1 MEVTGLAAVLLAI
14 ALLLV
19 VVSAVQPVARRFEVS
34 ETVLLALVGIVI
46 GGGADL
52 IIRSTYTGKIP
63 SVAGTALNGVAE
75 TFLDFPVSSEVFLLV
90 FLPVLVFQGALC
102 H

>member
-34 ETVLLALVGIVI
+34 EPYFWLWSA
-46 GGGADL
+46 
-52 IIRSTYTGKIP
+52 S
-63 SVAGTALNGVAE
+63 
-75 TFLDFPVSSEVFLLV
+75 LLV
-90 FLPVLVFQGALC
+90 VVRT
-102 H
+102 